1 MKEFTK
7 DKLVQN
13 LYLRTTPSGAKSYVF
28 RYGLAGRRYNL
39 TLGAYGSITLSQAR
53 TEARKHI
60 QTLASGGKPETRA
73 SSVRGKPTMVDLF
86 ADWKR
91 EIGSAKK
98 SAKEDDRMWSKYCC
112 RLHNIYVHEVR
123 KIDITSTL
131 DAIKAPTQSN
141 RVQALLSTLC
151 NFAKNSDEYDLSHNP
166 CDGLR
171 RNKERKRDR
180 LLSQDEIQ
188 RFFATIE
195 KYRDSRRDAAAFLLL
210 LAHTG
215 ARKSEI
221 SNMRWQ
227 DIRGTYVELS
237 AHKTDRTGKSRIIQL
252 SSMAQEIIR
261 SLPRGGAPEDYVL
274 GVRNPR
280 ALFDLV
286 CKEAGI
292 DDFRIHDIRHLYASI
307 AAMSGMSLLEIGHL
321 LGHTNQ
327 QTTLRYA
334 HLCPDQLNDTAEKI
348 SRQLAIPTLA
358 AK

>member
-1 MKEFTK
+1 MKEFIK

-13 LYLRTTPSGAKSYVF
+13 LYLRTTPNGAKSYVF

-39 TLGAYGSITLSQAR
+39 TLGAYGSMTLSQAR

-73 SSVRGKPTMVDLF
+73 AAVRGKPTMADLF

-112 RLHNIYVHEVR
+112 RLHNIYVHELR
-123 KIDITSTL
+123 KIDISSTL
-131 DAIKAPTQSN
+131 DTIKGPTQSN
-141 RVQALLSTLC
+141 RVQSLLSTIC
-151 NFAKNSDEYDLSHNP
+151 NFAKYSDEYDLLNNP
-166 CDGLR
+166 CEGLR
-171 RNKERKRDR
+171 RNQERKRDR

-252 SSMAQEIIR
+252 STVAQEVIR
-261 SLPRGGAPEDYVL
+261 SLPRGGTPEDYVL

-348 SRQLAIPTLA
+348 SRQLAAPKIVA
-358 AK
+358 S